1 MHFKEGRYM
10 IIYKNIIEKLKDAGY
25 SSYKVRET
33 GVLSEGTMQAFRT
46 NRPVNLKTID
56 AVCQLLRCRIEDIVE
71 VVIDHE

>member
-1 MHFKEGRYM
+1 M
-10 IIYKNIIEKLKDAGY
+10 IIYKNIQEKLKEAGY
-25 SSYKVRET
+25 SSYRIKEEN
-33 GVLSEGTMQAFRT
+33 LISEGTMQAFRT